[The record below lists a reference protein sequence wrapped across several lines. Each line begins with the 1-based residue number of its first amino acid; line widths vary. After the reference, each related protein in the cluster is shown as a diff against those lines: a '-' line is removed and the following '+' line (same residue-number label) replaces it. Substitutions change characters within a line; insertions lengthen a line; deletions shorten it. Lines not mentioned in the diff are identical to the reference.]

1 MRAGLS
7 RIWQEIKYQVRRFAN
22 SRMLVIAV
30 FFCILTA
37 VLIQRLFV
45 LQIVD
50 GQEYADNYK
59 LQIQKT
65 KDVEATRGNIY
76 DRNGNLLAYNELAY
90 AVTIEDSGEYAST
103 KEKNEE
109 LNEIITT
116 VIEIVERNGDTVI
129 NDFKIVVDDDGNYA
143 FTTTS
148 NTQRLRFIADIYG
161 LTTIDQLTQAQQ
173 NATPDDIIEYLCTDS
188 TYGYGIDM
196 ELMTKEEV
204 LKLVNVRY
212 AISLNSYQKYIE
224 TTIAEDVSDETVS
237 EIMENVDT
245 LQGVEIAEQSMRRYN
260 YSLYTANVV
269 GYTGKISQEE
279 YEALSEEEQE
289 NYSLTDTIGK
299 DGIEKSMDSILKGQ
313 RGSEKI
319 YVNNVGKVI
328 ESAEVTKAV
337 AGNDVYLTIDAE
349 LQKAAYE
356 LLEQE
361 LAGIILSHLVD
372 ELDFDRTSV
381 TDTSKIMIP
390 AGDVYNALIEN
401 NILDMGHFSD
411 PDAGSNEKA
420 VYQAYTEY
428 KSAVLDQLRN
438 LLEDPNGAAYQNLSK
453 EWQAYMTYIIT
464 DFLRNSENVI
474 MADEINTSDE
484 TYQAWHTDE
493 SINVYTYLTHAISQN
508 WIDTGKLTDYLPE
521 QDAYSDSSEI
531 YEALVAYTVDTLSS
545 DTDFNK
551 MIYKYMI
558 KAGTITGEQ
567 ICMILYEQGVM
578 STGDAEYEG
587 LTSGDLTAYDFIKT
601 KIQNLELTPGDLAL
615 EPCSGSVVVT
625 DPNSGEVLACVS
637 YPGFDNNKLANNMDA
652 AYYNK
657 LVNDGSSPLFNK
669 ATQEK
674 TAPGS
679 TYKPMVAVAGL
690 LEGTIT
696 TQTTFTC
703 TGVFTEVDTPHR
715 CWAYPSAHGE
725 LDLAGA
731 IENSCNYYF
740 YSVGYEMSTTVTRD
754 KAGNESV
761 TYSSKKGTDTLQ
773 KYAEMF
779 GLGEKSGVEITESEP
794 QISDESSV
802 PSAIGQGNN
811 NFTTTQL
818 ARYVTAIAN
827 RGTVYKLTLL
837 DQITTPSGD
846 LVEKNEP
853 VVTNTIDGITNAE
866 WEAIDDGMRR
876 VVTVAHY
883 SIFDSL
889 NYGTED
895 VELYGKTGTA
905 QQSSTHPDHG
915 LFIGFAP
922 NEDNPDMA
930 MAVRIANGYTS
941 SRAAEVG
948 RDITKYFYQTTDLS
962 NLLTGTAASMGTS
975 ESAGD

>member
-7 RIWQEIKYQVRRFAN
+7 RIWQEIKYAVKRFAN
-22 SRMLVIAV
+22 ARTVVIAV
-30 FFCILTA
+30 FFCILSA
-37 VLIQRLFV
+37 ILIQRLFV
-45 LQIVD
+45 LQIVN

-90 AVTIEDSGEYAST
+90 AVTIEDSGEYENMT
-103 KEKNEE
+103 EKNQA
-109 LNEIITT
+109 LNEIIMT
-116 VIEIVERNGDTVI
+116 VINIVEGNGDTVI
-129 NDFKIVVDDDGNYA
+129 NDFSIVLDDDGNYA
-143 FTTTS
+143 FNTTS
-148 NTQRLRFIADIYG
+148 ETQRLRFIADIYG
-161 LTTIDQLTQAQQ
+161 LTTIDQLSEEQRTETA
-173 NATPDDIIEYLCTDS
+173 DDIIVYLCTDPS
-188 TYGYGIDM
+188 YGYGIDM
-196 ELMTKEEV
+196 ETLTKEDV

-224 TTIAEDVSDETVS
+224 TTVAEDVSDETVS
-237 EIMENVDT
+237 DIMENVDT
-245 LQGVEIAEQSMRRYN
+245 LQGVEIAEQSVRRYN
-260 YSLYTANVV
+260 YSIYTANVV

-279 YEALSEEEQE
+279 YDALSEEEQE

-299 DGIEKSMDSILKGQ
+299 DWIEKSMDAVLKGQ

-349 LQKAAYE
+349 LQKACYE

-361 LAGIILSHLVD
+361 LSGILLSHLTD
-372 ELDFDRTSV
+372 DLDFDKASV
-381 TDTSKIMIP
+381 DDTSKIMIP
-390 AGDVYNALIEN
+390 AGDVYNALIGN
-401 NILDMGHFSD
+401 NILDMAHFSE
-411 PDAGSNEKA
+411 PDAGSNEKE
-420 VYQAYTEY
+420 VYAAFSEY
-428 KSAVLDQLRN
+428 KEQVFADLRD
-438 LLEDPNGAAYQNLSK
+438 LLEDPKGKAYQSLSK
-453 EWQAYMTYIIT
+453 EWQSYMTYLVT
-464 DFLRNSENVI
+464 DFLRNEQGVI
-474 MADEINTSDE
+474 MSDAIDTNDE

-493 SINVYTYLTHAISQN
+493 SINVYTYLTHAIAKN
-508 WIDTGKLTDYLPE
+508 WIDVSKLTDFLPE

-531 YEALVAYTVDTLSS
+531 YDALIDYIEDELFSN
-545 DTDFNK
+545 TDFDK

-558 KAGTITGEQ
+558 KDEKITGQ
-567 ICMILYEQGVM
+567 QLCMCLYEQGVM
-578 STGDAEYEG
+578 DTGDGMYEDLSDG
-587 LTSGDLTAYDFIKT
+587 ETSAYDFIRA
-601 KIQNLELTPGDLAL
+601 KIDDLELTPGELAL
-615 EPCSGSVVVT
+615 EPCTGSVVIT
-625 DPNSGEVLACVS
+625 DPDSGDVLACVS
-637 YPGFDNNKLANNMDA
+637 YPGFDNNRLANNMDA
-652 AYYNK
+652 SYYNK
-657 LVNDGSSPLFNK
+657 LINDGSSPLFNK

-679 TYKPMVAVAGL
+679 TYKPLVAVAGL
-690 LEGTIT
+690 LEGVIT
-696 TQTTFTC
+696 TQTEFEC
-703 TGVFTEVDTPHR
+703 TGIFDELETPHR
-715 CWAYPSAHGE
+715 CWAYPYAHGY

-740 YSVGYEMSTTVTRD
+740 YSVGYEMSTTVTKD
-754 KAGNESV
+754 KTGKETVN
-761 TYSSKKGTDTLQ
+761 YSSTQGTDTLR

-837 DQITTPSGD
+837 DEITTPSGE

-866 WEAIDDGMRR
+866 WDAIDEGMRN
-876 VVTVAHY
+876 VVTVAH
-883 SIFDSL
+883 SRIFETL
-889 NYGTED
+889 NYTD
-895 VELYGKTGTA
+895 IELYGKTGTA
-905 QQSSTHPDHG
+905 QQSSSHPDHG

-922 NEDNPDMA
+922 NKEDPGIA
-930 MAVRIANGYTS
+930 LAVRIANGYSS

-948 RDITKYFYQTTDLS
+948 RDIVKYYYQTEDVDKLI
-962 NLLTGTAASMGTS
+962 TGRSATMGTS
-975 ESAGD
+975 DTAGD

>member
-7 RIWQEIKYQVRRFAN
+7 RIWQEIKYAVKRFAN
-22 SRMLVIAV
+22 ARTVVIAV
-30 FFCILTA
+30 FFCILSA
-37 VLIQRLFV
+37 ILIQRLFV
-45 LQIVD
+45 LQIVN

-90 AVTIEDSGEYAST
+90 AVTIEDSGEYENMT
-103 KEKNEE
+103 EKNQA
-109 LNEIITT
+109 LNEIIMT
-116 VIEIVERNGDTVI
+116 VINIVEGNGDTVI
-129 NDFKIVVDDDGNYA
+129 NDFSIVLDDDGNYA
-143 FTTTS
+143 FNTTS
-148 NTQRLRFIADIYG
+148 ETQRLRFIADIYG
-161 LTTIDQLTQAQQ
+161 LTTIDQLSEEQRTETA
-173 NATPDDIIEYLCTDS
+173 DDIIVYLCTDPS
-188 TYGYGIDM
+188 YGYGIDM
-196 ELMTKEEV
+196 ETLTKEDV

-224 TTIAEDVSDETVS
+224 TTVAEDVSDETVS
-237 EIMENVDT
+237 DIMENVDT
-245 LQGVEIAEQSMRRYN
+245 LQGVEIAEQSVRRYN
-260 YSLYTANVV
+260 YSIYTANVV

-279 YEALSEEEQE
+279 YDALSEEEQE

-299 DGIEKSMDSILKGQ
+299 DGIEKSMDAVLKGQ

-349 LQKAAYE
+349 LQKACYE

-361 LAGIILSHLVD
+361 LSGILLSHLTD
-372 ELDFDRTSV
+372 DLDFDKASV
-381 TDTSKIMIP
+381 DDTSKIMIP
-390 AGDVYNALIEN
+390 AGDVYNALIGN
-401 NILDMGHFSD
+401 NILDMAHFSE
-411 PDAGSNEKA
+411 PDAGSNEKE
-420 VYQAYTEY
+420 VYAAFSEY
-428 KSAVLDQLRN
+428 KEQVFSDLRV
-438 LLEDPNGAAYQNLSK
+438 LLEDPKGKAYQSLSK
-453 EWQAYMTYIIT
+453 EWQSYMTYLVT
-464 DFLRNSENVI
+464 DFLRNEQGVI
-474 MADEINTSDE
+474 MSDAIDTNDE

-493 SINVYTYLTHAISQN
+493 SINVYTYLTHAIAKN
-508 WIDTGKLTDYLPE
+508 WIDVSKLTDFLPE

-531 YEALVAYTVDTLSS
+531 YDALIDYIEDELFSN
-545 DTDFNK
+545 TDFDK

-558 KAGTITGEQ
+558 KDEKITGQ
-567 ICMILYEQGVM
+567 QLCMCLYEQGVM
-578 STGDAEYEG
+578 DTGDGMYEDLSDG
-587 LTSGDLTAYDFIKT
+587 ETSAYDFIRS
-601 KIQNLELTPGDLAL
+601 KIDDLELTPGELAL
-615 EPCSGSVVVT
+615 EPCTGSVVIT
-625 DPNSGEVLACVS
+625 DPDSGDVLACVS
-637 YPGFDNNKLANNMDA
+637 YPGFDNNRLANNMDA
-652 AYYNK
+652 SYYNK
-657 LVNDGSSPLFNK
+657 LINDGSSPLFNK

-690 LEGTIT
+690 LEGVIT
-696 TQTTFTC
+696 TQTEFEC
-703 TGVFTEVDTPHR
+703 TGIFDELETPHR
-715 CWAYPSAHGE
+715 CWAYPYAHGY

-740 YSVGYEMSTTVTRD
+740 YSVGYEMSTTVTKD
-754 KAGNESV
+754 KTGKETVN
-761 TYSSKKGTDTLQ
+761 YSSTQGTDTLR

-837 DQITTPSGD
+837 DEITTPSGE

-866 WEAIDDGMRR
+866 WDAIDEGMRN
-876 VVTVAHY
+876 VVTVAH
-883 SIFDSL
+883 SRIFETL
-889 NYGTED
+889 NYTD
-895 VELYGKTGTA
+895 IELYGKTGTA
-905 QQSSTHPDHG
+905 QQSSSHPDHG

-922 NEDNPDMA
+922 NKEDPGIA
-930 MAVRIANGYTS
+930 LAVRIANGYSS

-948 RDITKYFYQTTDLS
+948 RDIVKYYYQTEDVDKLI
-962 NLLTGTAASMGTS
+962 TGRSATMGTS
-975 ESAGD
+975 DTAGD

>member
-7 RIWQEIKYQVRRFAN
+7 RIWQEIKYAVKRFAN
-22 SRMLVIAV
+22 ARTVVIAV
-30 FFCILTA
+30 FFCILSA
-37 VLIQRLFV
+37 ILIQRLFV
-45 LQIVD
+45 LQIVN

-90 AVTIEDSGEYAST
+90 AVTIEDSGEYENMT
-103 KEKNEE
+103 EKNQA
-109 LNEIITT
+109 LNEIIMT
-116 VIEIVERNGDTVI
+116 VINIVEGNGDTVI
-129 NDFKIVVDDDGNYA
+129 NDFSIVLDDDGNYA
-143 FTTTS
+143 FNTTS
-148 NTQRLRFIADIYG
+148 ETQRLRFIADIYG
-161 LTTIDQLTQAQQ
+161 LTTIDQLSEEQRTETA
-173 NATPDDIIEYLCTDS
+173 DDIIVYLCTDPS
-188 TYGYGIDM
+188 YGYGIDM
-196 ELMTKEEV
+196 ETLAKEDV

-224 TTIAEDVSDETVS
+224 TTVAEDVSDETVS
-237 EIMENVDT
+237 DIMENVDT
-245 LQGVEIAEQSMRRYN
+245 LQGVEIAEQSVRRYN
-260 YSLYTANVV
+260 YSIYTANVV

-279 YEALSEEEQE
+279 YDALSEEEQE

-299 DGIEKSMDSILKGQ
+299 DGIEKSMDAVLKGQ

-328 ESAEVTKAV
+328 ESAEVTKEV

-349 LQKAAYE
+349 LQKACYE

-361 LAGIILSHLVD
+361 LSGILLSHLTD
-372 ELDFDRTSV
+372 DLDFDKASV
-381 TDTSKIMIP
+381 DDTSKIMIP
-390 AGDVYNALIEN
+390 AGDVYNALIGN
-401 NILDMGHFSD
+401 NILDMAHFSE
-411 PDAGSNEKA
+411 PDAGSNEKE
-420 VYQAYTEY
+420 VYAAFSEY
-428 KSAVLDQLRN
+428 KEQVFADLRD
-438 LLEDPNGAAYQNLSK
+438 LLEDPKGKAYQSLSK
-453 EWQAYMTYIIT
+453 EWQSYMTYLVT
-464 DFLRNSENVI
+464 DFLRNEQGVI
-474 MADEINTSDE
+474 MSDAIDTNDE

-493 SINVYTYLTHAISQN
+493 SINVYTYLTHAIAKN
-508 WIDTGKLTDYLPE
+508 WIDVSKLTDFLPE

-531 YEALVAYTVDTLSS
+531 YDALIDYIEDELFSN
-545 DTDFNK
+545 TDFDK

-558 KAGTITGEQ
+558 KDEKITGQ
-567 ICMILYEQGVM
+567 QLCMCLYEQGVM
-578 STGDAEYEG
+578 DTGDGMYEDLSDG
-587 LTSGDLTAYDFIKT
+587 ETSAYDFIRS
-601 KIQNLELTPGDLAL
+601 KIDDLELTPGELAL
-615 EPCSGSVVVT
+615 EPCTGSVVIT
-625 DPNSGEVLACVS
+625 DPDSGDVLACVS
-637 YPGFDNNKLANNMDA
+637 YPGFDNNRLANNMDA
-652 AYYNK
+652 SYYNK
-657 LVNDGSSPLFNK
+657 LINDGSSPLFNK

-690 LEGTIT
+690 LEGVIT
-696 TQTTFTC
+696 TQTEFEC
-703 TGVFTEVDTPHR
+703 TGIFDELETPHR
-715 CWAYPSAHGE
+715 CWAYPYAHGY

-740 YSVGYEMSTTVTRD
+740 YSVGYEMSTTVTKD
-754 KAGNESV
+754 KTGKETVN
-761 TYSSKKGTDTLQ
+761 YSSTQGTDTLR

-837 DQITTPSGD
+837 DEITTPSGE

-866 WEAIDDGMRR
+866 WDAIDEGMRN
-876 VVTVAHY
+876 VVTVAH
-883 SIFDSL
+883 SRIFETL
-889 NYGTED
+889 NYTD
-895 VELYGKTGTA
+895 IELYGKTGTA
-905 QQSSTHPDHG
+905 QQSSSHPDHG

-922 NEDNPDMA
+922 NKEDPGIA
-930 MAVRIANGYTS
+930 LAVRIANGYSS

-948 RDITKYFYQTTDLS
+948 RDIVKYYYQTEDVDKLI
-962 NLLTGTAASMGTS
+962 TGRSATMGTS
-975 ESAGD
+975 DTAGD

>member
-7 RIWQEIKYQVRRFAN
+7 RIWQEIKYAVKRFAN
-22 SRMLVIAV
+22 ARTVVIAV
-30 FFCILTA
+30 FFCILSA
-37 VLIQRLFV
+37 ILIQRLFV
-45 LQIVD
+45 LQIVN

-90 AVTIEDSGEYAST
+90 AVTIEDSGEYENMT
-103 KEKNEE
+103 EKNQA
-109 LNEIITT
+109 LNEIIMT
-116 VIEIVERNGDTVI
+116 VINIVEGNGDTVI
-129 NDFKIVVDDDGNYA
+129 NDFSIVLDDDGNYA
-143 FTTTS
+143 FNTTS
-148 NTQRLRFIADIYG
+148 ETQRLRFIADIYG
-161 LTTIDQLTQAQQ
+161 LTTIDQLSEEQRTETA
-173 NATPDDIIEYLCTDS
+173 DDIIVYLCTDPS
-188 TYGYGIDM
+188 YGYGIDM
-196 ELMTKEEV
+196 ETLAKEDV

-224 TTIAEDVSDETVS
+224 TTVAEDVSDETVS
-237 EIMENVDT
+237 DIMENVDT
-245 LQGVEIAEQSMRRYN
+245 LQGVEIAEQSVRRYN
-260 YSLYTANVV
+260 YSIYTANVV

-279 YEALSEEEQE
+279 YDALSEEEQE

-299 DGIEKSMDSILKGQ
+299 DGIEKSMDAVLKGQ

-349 LQKAAYE
+349 LQKACYE

-361 LAGIILSHLVD
+361 LSGILLSHLTD
-372 ELDFDRTSV
+372 DLDFDKASV
-381 TDTSKIMIP
+381 DDTSKIMIP
-390 AGDVYNALIEN
+390 AGDVYNALIGN
-401 NILDMGHFSD
+401 NILDMAHFSE
-411 PDAGSNEKA
+411 PDAGSNEKE
-420 VYQAYTEY
+420 VYAAFSEY
-428 KSAVLDQLRN
+428 KEQVFADLRD
-438 LLEDPNGAAYQNLSK
+438 LLEDPKGKAYQSLSK
-453 EWQAYMTYIIT
+453 EWQSYMTYLVT
-464 DFLRNSENVI
+464 DFLRNEQGVI
-474 MADEINTSDE
+474 MSDAIDTNDE

-493 SINVYTYLTHAISQN
+493 SINVYTYLTHAIAKN
-508 WIDTGKLTDYLPE
+508 WIDVSKLTDFLPE

-531 YEALVAYTVDTLSS
+531 YDALIDYIEDELFSN
-545 DTDFNK
+545 TDFDK

-558 KAGTITGEQ
+558 KDEKITGQ
-567 ICMILYEQGVM
+567 QLCMCLYEQGVM
-578 STGDAEYEG
+578 DTGDGMYEDLSDG
-587 LTSGDLTAYDFIKT
+587 ETSAYDFIRS
-601 KIQNLELTPGDLAL
+601 KIDDLELTPGELAL
-615 EPCSGSVVVT
+615 EPCTGSVVIT
-625 DPNSGEVLACVS
+625 DPDSGDVLACVS
-637 YPGFDNNKLANNMDA
+637 YPGFDNNRLANNMDA
-652 AYYNK
+652 SYYNK
-657 LVNDGSSPLFNK
+657 LINDGSSPLFNK

-679 TYKPMVAVAGL
+679 TYKPLVAVAGL
-690 LEGTIT
+690 LEGVIT
-696 TQTTFTC
+696 TQTEFEC
-703 TGVFTEVDTPHR
+703 TGIFDELETPHR
-715 CWAYPSAHGE
+715 CWAYPYAHGY

-740 YSVGYEMSTTVTRD
+740 YSVGYEMSTTVTKD
-754 KAGNESV
+754 KTGKETVN
-761 TYSSKKGTDTLQ
+761 YSSTQGTDTLR

-837 DQITTPSGD
+837 DEITTPSGE

-866 WEAIDDGMRR
+866 WDAIDEGMRN
-876 VVTVAHY
+876 VVTVAH
-883 SIFDSL
+883 SRIFETL
-889 NYGTED
+889 NYTD
-895 VELYGKTGTA
+895 IELYGKTGTA
-905 QQSSTHPDHG
+905 QQSSSHPDHG

-922 NEDNPDMA
+922 NKEDPGIA
-930 MAVRIANGYTS
+930 LAVRIANGYSS

-948 RDITKYFYQTTDLS
+948 RDIVKYYYQTEDVDKLI
-962 NLLTGTAASMGTS
+962 TGRSATMGTS
-975 ESAGD
+975 DTAGD